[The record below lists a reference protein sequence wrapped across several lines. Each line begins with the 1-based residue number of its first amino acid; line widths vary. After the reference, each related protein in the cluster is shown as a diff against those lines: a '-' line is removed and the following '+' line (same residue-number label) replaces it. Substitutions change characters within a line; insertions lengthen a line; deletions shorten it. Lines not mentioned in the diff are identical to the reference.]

1 MCERAA
7 AQTRSCKQMHEYRR
21 TRRHDLTVYC
31 SRFYGRPISL
41 LLPFVLRIIS
51 LHGMGGF
58 ELSHF
63 LFIPCMS
70 PIFTF
75 PFHLDGISFVSFFV
89 FFFFLLHR
97 LEVSLRSRQY
107 RQVVQNPWGTFA
119 ASLLSFHCV
128 LPLSAPSLSLS
139 VLPGCLAR
147 RTVLDLLVLSALCIW
162 MVLCARLGL
171 RPECAHQSVFC
182 QSAWKC
188 NHSPVHESET
198 NLASPP

>member
-1 MCERAA
+1 MREH
-7 AQTRSCKQMHEYRR
+7 TR
-21 TRRHDLTVYC
+21 TRRHDLTVHC

-75 PFHLDGISFVSFFV
+75 PFHLHSISFVSFVFFI
-89 FFFFLLHR
+89 FFFFPSFGGQFAVTAVQTGGPKPLRYSSSLFTF
-97 LEVSLRSRQY
+97 LSPCSPSLR
-107 RQVVQNPWGTFA
+107 
-119 ASLLSFHCV
+119 
-128 LPLSAPSLSLS
+128 SLSLS
-139 VLPGCLAR
+139 VFPGCLAR

-162 MVLCARLGL
+162 TLLCARLGL
-171 RPECAHQSVFC
+171 RPEVRASARISVFC
-182 QSAWKC
+182 QSA
-188 NHSPVHESET
+188 
-198 NLASPP
+198 

>member
-1 MCERAA
+1 MS
-7 AQTRSCKQMHEYRR
+7 QTHSSNRTHEYTR

-75 PFHLDGISFVSFFV
+75 PFHLNGIPFFLSPPSFGGQFAVTAVQTGGPKPLRYFSSLFTFLSPCSPFPSVSFHV
-89 FFFFLLHR
+89 SR
-97 LEVSLRSRQY
+97 LFGTQKRAGSLRSI
-107 RQVVQNPWGTFA
+107 
-119 ASLLSFHCV
+119 C
-128 LPLSAPSLSLS
+128 
-139 VLPGCLAR
+139 
-147 RTVLDLLVLSALCIW
+147 TVHLDGIVC
-162 MVLCARLGL
+162 
-171 RPECAHQSVFC
+171 
-182 QSAWKC
+182 
-188 NHSPVHESET
+188 
-198 NLASPP
+198 

>member
-75 PFHLDGISFVSFFV
+75 PFHLDGISFVSFF
-89 FFFFLLHR
+89 FFFLPSPSFGGQFAVTAVQTGGPKPLR
-97 LEVSLRSRQY
+97 YFCSLFTFLSLFTPSLR
-107 RQVVQNPWGTFA
+107 
-119 ASLLSFHCV
+119 
-128 LPLSAPSLSLS
+128 SLSLS
-139 VLPGCLAR
+139 LRITRLFGTQNRAGSLSSIC
-147 RTVLDLLVLSALCIW
+147 TVHLDGIVC
-162 MVLCARLGL
+162 
-171 RPECAHQSVFC
+171 
-182 QSAWKC
+182 
-188 NHSPVHESET
+188 
-198 NLASPP
+198 

>member
-7 AQTRSCKQMHEYRR
+7 AQTHSCKQMHEY
-21 TRRHDLTVYC
+21 THPRRHDLTVYC

-75 PFHLDGISFVSFFV
+75 PFHLHSISFAPFFLS
-89 FFFFLLHR
+89 FFFFFSPSFGGQFAVTAVQTGGPKPLRYLSSLLTF
-97 LEVSLRSRQY
+97 LSLCSPSLRS
-107 RQVVQNPWGTFA
+107 
-119 ASLLSFHCV
+119 
-128 LPLSAPSLSLS
+128 LSLYYPAVWHAEPCWIS
-139 VLPGCLAR
+139 
-147 RTVLDLLVLSALCIW
+147 
-162 MVLCARLGL
+162 
-171 RPECAHQSVFC
+171 
-182 QSAWKC
+182 
-188 NHSPVHESET
+188 
-198 NLASPP
+198 